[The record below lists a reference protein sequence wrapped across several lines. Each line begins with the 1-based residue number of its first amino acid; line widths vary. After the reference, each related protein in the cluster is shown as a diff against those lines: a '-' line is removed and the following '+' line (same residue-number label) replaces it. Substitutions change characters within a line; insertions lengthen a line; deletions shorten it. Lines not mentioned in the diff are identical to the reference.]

1 MTTGIDGGNSN
12 ESTTGAQASLPG
24 AGTGGV
30 IAAAQRLLESFS
42 NFAQEDNAYQE
53 RFLALIQNS
62 GGEANAKTPDAQTAP
77 GESIAEQ
84 ARDAAQQLQESL
96 SGFFQE
102 DQRGNENLSRSMDR
116 PSDEL
121 GELKREIKD
130 NRRETDRLRDLI
142 RNYRNW

>member
-1 MTTGIDGGNSN
+1 MHTSENDSNSN
-12 ESTTGAQASLPG
+12 AGATGAEPTPAG
-24 AGTGGV
+24 AISGNA
-30 IAAAQRLLESFS
+30 IAAAQQSL
-42 NFAQEDNAYQE
+42 
-53 RFLALIQNS
+53 
-62 GGEANAKTPDAQTAP
+62 
-77 GESIAEQ
+77 AEQ